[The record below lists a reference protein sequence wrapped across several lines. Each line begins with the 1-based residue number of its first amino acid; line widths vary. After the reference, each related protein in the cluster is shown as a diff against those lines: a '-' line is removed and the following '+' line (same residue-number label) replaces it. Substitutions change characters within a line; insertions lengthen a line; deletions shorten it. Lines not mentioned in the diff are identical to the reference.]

1 MARREEDV
9 LGEGRVTC
17 EIQETGDMLGEGR
30 ESCLCREQGGETTV
44 GKGAI
49 TALGRGLLQPTK
61 PELRAT
67 ETPLSLFVLIAGARL
82 CPSKDAVSN
91 ILFLTSS
98 PPWYIGELLL
108 LLLIFIFS
116 WRILAFQCCVSFC
129 HTTT

>member
-1 MARREEDV
+1 
-9 LGEGRVTC
+9 
-17 EIQETGDMLGEGR
+17 MLGEGR

-98 PPWYIGELLL
+98 PPWYISELLL
-108 LLLIFIFS
+108 LLLLTFIIS
-116 WRILAFQCCVSFC
+116 WRILAFQYCVSF
-129 HTTT
+129 